1 MKCFLEQGGFYVFII
16 IFEDLYG
23 LKQFLGLVVQCL
35 MQQGYGFVGEGDWK
49 IVVLFCIMKVML
61 IGLQGGIFFMEDY
74 IYYFEKGNDLV
85 FGFYM
90 LEVCLLIVVEE
101 KLIFD
106 VQYFGIGGKD
116 DFV

>member
-1 MKCFLEQGGFYVFII
+1 
-16 IFEDLYG
+16 
-23 LKQFLGLVVQCL
+23 

-116 DFV
+116 DFVCLIFNI